1 MNRIL
6 LVTLLA
12 SLSSLA
18 QERDAEGC
26 KDSKILPRFRNSV
39 IAECDRKE
47 FDTAEVL
54 VGMKEGDEQLRS
66 LEGQVEIIIY
76 NYPEGVSA
84 LQIGRNAETAL
95 RQAGFQFVFS
105 GNDAWN
111 NLAVTA
117 RKGAQ
122 WIFVRLN
129 PSNVQY
135 TVTAVLVKQM
145 AQEMTANAEALAAEI
160 EKSGRVAVYGINF
173 DTAKATIRPDSEP
186 VLNELVKLMTAH
198 ADWRF
203 RIEGHT
209 DSTGPKAANQTLS
222 AQRAASVAAWLA
234 GQGIDKSRL
243 LSQGLGDSRP
253 VADNATDEGRAKNR
267 RVELVK
273 M

>member
-1 MNRIL
+1 MNC
-6 LVTLLA
+6 TLLA
-12 SLSSLA
+12 AMLIAVFASA
-18 QERDAEGC
+18 QEPDAEGC

-39 IAECDRKE
+39 ISECDRKE
-47 FDTAEVL
+47 FDKSEVL
-54 VGMKEGDEQLRS
+54 VAVKDGEEQLRS
-66 LEGQVEIIIY
+66 LEGQVEIITY

-84 LQIGRNAETAL
+84 LQIGRNAEGAL

-117 RKGAQ
+117 RLGAQ
-122 WIFVRLN
+122 WVFVRLN
-129 PSNVQY
+129 PSNLQY
-135 TVTAVLVKQM
+135 VVTTVLVRQM
-145 AQEMTANAEALAAEI
+145 AQEMTANADSLAAEI

-173 DTAKATIRPDSEP
+173 DTARATIRADSEP
-186 VLNELVKLMTAH
+186 VLNEIVKLMTARP
-198 ADWRF
+198 DWRF

-209 DSTGPKAANQTLS
+209 DSTGSKATNQTLS

-234 GQGIDKSRL
+234 GQGIDKTRL
-243 LSQGLGDSRP
+243 LTQGFGDSKP
-253 VADNATDEGRAKNR
+253 VADNATEEGRAKNR

>member
-1 MNRIL
+1 VLQDLHRNHVFDADSHRMAGEALRVGHHHI
-6 LVTLLA
+6 VGGFA
-12 SLSSLA
+12 EGLA
-18 QERDAEGC
+18 QSDH
-26 KDSKILPRFRNSV
+26 FRCGAAAARRSV
-39 IAECDRKE
+39 G
-47 FDTAEVL
+47 L
-54 VGMKEGDEQLRS
+54 VRHEHQLLRHGEP
-66 LEGQVEIIIY
+66 LD
-76 NYPEGVSA
+76 
-84 LQIGRNAETAL
+84 AETAL

-135 TVTAVLVKQM
+135 TVTAVLVKQI

-209 DSTGPKAANQTLS
+209 DSTGSKAANQTLS

-234 GQGIDKSRL
+234 GHGIDKSRL
-243 LSQGLGDSRP
+243 LSQGFGDSRP